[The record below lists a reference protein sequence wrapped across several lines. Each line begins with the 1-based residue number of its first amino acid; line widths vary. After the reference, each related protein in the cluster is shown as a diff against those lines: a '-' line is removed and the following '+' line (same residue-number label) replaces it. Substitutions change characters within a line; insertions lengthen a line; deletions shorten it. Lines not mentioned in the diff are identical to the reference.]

1 MGVGPGQGAEAVGE
15 HGAVVAGDD
24 GDGAGAVP
32 SAAGL
37 LVLAVHRLGEVV
49 SLVPELLPPPI
60 RLLSTLLSPLFS
72 TLSTDLLLI
81 LICDSPR
88 VESKMSLRSFT
99 RP

>member
-15 HGAVVAGDD
+15 HRAVVAGDD

-32 SAAGL
+32 AAGL
-37 LVLAVHRLGEVV
+37 LILAVHCMGEVV
-49 SLVPELLPPPI
+49 NLVPEQFPPPI
-60 RLLSTLLSPLFS
+60 RLLNTLLITLLS
-72 TLSTDLLLI
+72 TLGTDLLI

-88 VESKMSLRSFT
+88 VESNKSLRSFT